1 MGDIIAIETKY
12 RALSGRLD
20 EAALRVWAAMEARS
34 LGRGGVSTA
43 AKAIGM
49 SRTTIH
55 AGLSELKAAST
66 VVANK
71 TQGRPRVRAAGG
83 GRKKLADKED
93 SLLSALDALVDPT
106 SRGDPMSPLRWTCKS
121 SFGCLTNS
129 SSKDMMSVSE

>member
-1 MGDIIAIETKY
+1 MGGNGGTQ
-12 RALSGRLD
+12 S
-20 EAALRVWAAMEARS
+20 WAR
-34 LGRGGVSTA
+34 GVSTV

-83 GRKKLADKED
+83 GRKKLAGKED

-121 SFGCLTNS
+121 SYRLSDELKQQGH
-129 SSKDMMSVSE
+129 DVSRRMICDLLSQMGFSRV